1 MLPFSASWP
10 TPASLTSLF
19 ANPPKKPN
27 KIMITKQMIDA
38 LPTANWSR
46 ADYDACTNLNQSAGK
61 LLLISPGHFKD
72 YLDSP
77 RKETAALRMGTLVH
91 LATLEPELF
100 NSDLITVPEDAPKK
114 PTNLQRNA
122 KKPKPE
128 TLEAIAW
135 WDNFELLAKGKTL
148 VDQDEQ
154 EQAKA
159 MGLALSAEMNHWGVN
174 PVAKELSLTCTYSDI
189 ELKGQLDLI
198 SEDGWIYDLKSME
211 KRLSPYT
218 VRSSVYKWGYHFQAA
233 FYCLLFKQVFGIRAK
248 GFRMVCVE
256 KAKPYATGIFEISG
270 ELLAEGMLQ
279 VTQALESYKAC
290 TAFNSWPLY
299 PKQINIIEPYK
310 SKDETDAI
318 IFS

>member
-1 MLPFSASWP
+1 
-10 TPASLTSLF
+10 
-19 ANPPKKPN
+19 
-27 KIMITKQMIDA
+27 MITKQMIDA
-38 LPTANWSR
+38 LPTSTWTR
-46 ADYDACTNLNQSAGK
+46 ADYDACTNLNQSAAK
-61 LLLISPGHFKD
+61 LLLVSPGHFRD

-91 LATLEPELF
+91 LATLEPDRF
-100 NSDLITVPEDAPKK
+100 NAELITIPEDAPKK
-114 PTNLQRNA
+114 PTEKQLNA
-122 KKPKPE
+122 KKPKLE
-128 TLEAIAW
+128 HLEAKAW
-135 WDNFELLAKGKTL
+135 WDNFNELAKGKTI

-159 MGLALSAEMNHWGVN
+159 MGLALSAELKHWGVK
-174 PVAKELSLTCTYSDI
+174 PVAQELSLTCTYSDI
-189 ELKGQLDLI
+189 ALKGQVDLI

-218 VRSSVYKWGYHFQAA
+218 VRSSVYKWGYQFQAA

-256 KAKPYATGIFEISG
+256 KSKPYATGIYEISG
-270 ELLAEGMLQ
+270 ELINEGMLQ

>member
-1 MLPFSASWP
+1 MA
-10 TPASLTSLF
+10 
-19 ANPPKKPN
+19 
-27 KIMITKQMIDA
+27 
-38 LPTANWSR
+38 
-46 ADYDACTNLNQSAGK
+46 
-61 LLLISPGHFKD
+61 LISPGHLKAAMDAPHKD
-72 YLDSP
+72 TP
-77 RKETAALRMGTLVH
+77 ALRIGSLTHMLV
-91 LATLEPELF
+91 LQPELF
-100 NSDLITVPEDAPKK
+100 TSSVICTPEDAPKK
-114 PTNLQRNA
+114 PTQKQREA
-122 KKPKPE
+122 KKPKAE

-135 WDNFELLAKGKTL
+135 WDNFEQLAKGKTV

-159 MGLALSAEMNHWGVN
+159 MGLALSAELKHWGVK

-189 ELKGQLDLI
+189 ALKGQLDLI

-218 VRSSVYKWGYHFQAA
+218 VRSSVYKWGYQFQAA

-256 KAKPYATGIFEISG
+256 KSKPYATGIYEISG
-270 ELLAEGMLQ
+270 ELINEGMLQ

-299 PKQINIIEPYK
+299 PKQITILEPYK
-310 SKDETDAI
+310 TKDETDAI